1 MSLLSSTR
9 LRRRSRHV
17 GEGITN
23 PRLGL
28 LGKLG
33 LTALALFGLLPVYWL
48 VATAFMHRTDVF
60 AADRPLFPLHPTLE
74 NFSAFFA
81 ENSTLPMNLLNSLL
95 ISGGTA
101 VISVVVSGLLAYSLS
116 KFRYR
121 GRSAIMVMFLVG
133 QLIPGA
139 LLLVSL
145 YLMFSAAGLLYT
157 YTAVIL
163 SYMTFTLP
171 LSAFLLKGLI
181 DGLPDEI
188 IEAAKVDG
196 LSNLGT
202 LFRIVFPLIAPG
214 LVTAGMFAFM
224 RGWSDL
230 LFALTLAG
238 PDNQTLPV
246 GMTTAFIHEGNANW
260 PALMAASVITSL
272 PLAVIFMALQR
283 YFVSGLA
290 AGAVKG

>member
-1 MSLLSSTR
+1 MSILTSAR
-9 LRRRSRHV
+9 LRRRSRQV

-23 PRLGL
+23 PSLGAF
-28 LGKLG
+28 GKLG

-48 VATAFMHRTDVF
+48 VATAFMHRESVF
-60 AADRPLFPLHPTLE
+60 ASDRPFFPLDPTLE
-74 NFSAFFA
+74 NFSAFFD
-81 ENSTLPMNLLNSLL
+81 NSTLLANLGNSIL
-95 ISGGTA
+95 ISAGTA
-101 VISVVVSGLLAYSLS
+101 IVSVLVSGLLAYSLS

-121 GRSAIMVMFLVG
+121 GRNAIMVMFLVG

-139 LLLVSL
+139 LLLVTL
-145 YLMFSAAGLLYT
+145 YLMFSSAGLLYT

-163 SYMTFTLP
+163 AYMTFTLP
-171 LSAFLLKGLI
+171 LSAFLLKGII

-196 LSNLGT
+196 LSNLAT
-202 LFRIVFPLIAPG
+202 LFRIVFPLVAPG

-230 LFALTLAG
+230 LFSLTLAG
-238 PDNQTLPV
+238 PDKQTLPV
-246 GMTTAFIHEGNANW
+246 GLTTAFIHEGAADW
-260 PALMAASVITSL
+260 PALMASSVITSL
-272 PLAVIFMALQR
+272 PLAVIFVALQR